1 MFTSD
6 HGELLGETNRGGIFA
21 HGTPM
26 CLELVEVPTVF
37 MGAGLPHGERLDGL
51 LSGVDLA
58 PTLLGAQ
65 SRSIPSRVE
74 GINCWETALES
85 DRIVRSEM
93 WDHSGRLEYGA
104 VGVWTE
110 DGGIVDHRGRMHERI
125 AYGVH
130 RQLVAGAQAPA
141 IRQLGIRQYLHFLRI
156 YGHPRPRYG
165 DPDPDILSAAKEV
178 TFEKGE
184 SSYDVETLPQ
194 ERLEA
199 LGYLE

>member
-1 MFTSD
+1 
-6 HGELLGETNRGGIFA
+6 
-21 HGTPM
+21 M
-26 CLELVEVPTVF
+26 CPELVNVPTVF

-74 GINCWETALES
+74 GINCWETALER

-110 DGGIVDHRGRMHERI
+110 DGGIVDHRGRIHERI

-156 YGHPRPRYG
+156 FGHPRPTYG
-165 DPDPDILSAAKEV
+165 DPHPDILPTAKEV